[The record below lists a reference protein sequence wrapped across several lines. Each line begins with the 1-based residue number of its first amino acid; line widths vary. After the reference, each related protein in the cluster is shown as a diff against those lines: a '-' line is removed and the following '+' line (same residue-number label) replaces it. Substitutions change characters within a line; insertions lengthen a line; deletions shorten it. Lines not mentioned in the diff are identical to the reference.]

1 MRFTFPSKNHDDWT
15 HGLQQEWLE
24 TNGLGG
30 YASSS
35 LVGCNTRKYHG
46 LFVANPPD
54 QADRHVLLSTL
65 EETLTCE
72 EGIFPLSSRQHP
84 GVYHPK
90 GHEYITE
97 VNTSPFIETTY
108 QYHSLRISRAM
119 LWLHKTHTLLIR
131 YCFHNIPLGAHF
143 SIVPLLAYRSF
154 HTLTHENS
162 AVHTP
167 VEIID
172 RGIALQP
179 YLSLPKLFIQA
190 FAPHSPFVSQSD
202 WCRNVLYFQEENR
215 GFPASEDLFMPGQF
229 VFSPLQGDIYLAVS
243 LEPFLQNKAASSQ
256 TVHDAW
262 NKEIERR
269 QKVTRV
275 YPTKVQAGLAK
286 EAERFIV
293 HQPHV
298 GASIL
303 AGYHW
308 FNAWGRDSFIA
319 LPGLCFCTEHH
330 ELGKKILAQTC
341 AHAKNGL
348 VPNILS
354 PDGDHA
360 YNSADASLWYV
371 WAVQQMTRYVRES
384 SPFIKEAL
392 WPFLKGIIQTYAKN
406 TENSELL
413 SAPSSLESS
422 HKPALPPRPPV
433 ATPCS
438 TQTQNNTGAPFT
450 SIDSQGFLKVGTS
463 ETQLTW
469 MDAMAYGKAVTPR
482 HGYAVEMNALWYNAL
497 VFVNE
502 LAELFGES
510 PVFCPETLKAMPSL
524 FLDRFWV
531 NSQEDCYLAD
541 VWGETERSLA
551 IRPNQ
556 IFAIAM
562 PHSLVKDPQKAKSVV
577 KTVTKHLLTPYGLRT
592 LSPTDSAYCPRY
604 EGGPN
609 ERDSAYHQGT
619 VWPWLL
625 GAYAEALMKTSD
637 NKEQDVSDF
646 LETISPLLQSHLHE
660 AGIGSISEI
669 FDASAPHRPNGC
681 IAQAWS
687 VGEILRLM
695 ETINSSYPGL
705 LEHHVSRPGKP
716 DKLDKLD
723 KPDERGKPDKR
734 GKLGGKKS

>member
-1 MRFTFPSKNHDDWT
+1 MLNQRYNLMGLLMRFTFSPESHDGWT
-15 HGLQQEWLE
+15 HALQQEWLE

-46 LFVANPPD
+46 LFVANLPD

-65 EETLTCE
+65 EETLICE
-72 EGIFPLSSRQHP
+72 KGIYPLSSRQHP

-97 VNTSPFIETTY
+97 VKTFPFIETTY
-108 QYHSLRISRAM
+108 QYDSLIISRAM
-119 LWLHKTHTLLIR
+119 LWLHETHTLLIR
-131 YCFHNIPLGAHF
+131 YRFQNIPPAAQF
-143 SIVPLLAYRSF
+143 SITPLLAYRSF

-162 AVHTP
+162 AVHSL

-172 RGIALQP
+172 YGITVQP
-179 YLSLPKLFIQA
+179 YMSLPKLFIQS
-190 FAPHSPFVSQSD
+190 FAPRSPFVSQPD
-202 WCRNVLYFQEENR
+202 WCRDVLYFQEENR

-229 VFSPLQGDIYLAVS
+229 VFSPLQGDLYLAIG
-243 LEPFLQNKAASSQ
+243 LEPFSYNKEASSQ
-256 TVHDAW
+256 SVSDAW
-262 NKEIERR
+262 NNEVARR
-269 QKVTRV
+269 QNVTRL
-275 YPTKVQAGLAK
+275 YPTKIQANLAK
-286 EAERFIV
+286 AAERFIV

-330 ELGKKILAQTC
+330 ELGKKILVQTC

-360 YNSADASLWYV
+360 YNSVDASLWYI

-392 WPFLKGIIQTYAKN
+392 WPFLKEIIRAYAKN
-406 TENSELL
+406 AESSVLL
-413 SAPSSLESS
+413 SASSPLETSPKVTSLPCTPS
-422 HKPALPPRPPV
+422 V
-433 ATPCS
+433 APNSAQAQTS
-438 TQTQNNTGAPFT
+438 TGVPFT
-450 SIDSQGFLKVGTS
+450 SIDSEGFLKVGTP

-502 LAELFGES
+502 LAEQFGES
-510 PVFCPETLKAMPSL
+510 PIVCPKMLKAMPEI
-524 FLDRFWV
+524 FLKRFWV
-531 NSQEDCYLAD
+531 NSPEDCYLAD
-541 VWGETERSLA
+541 LWDETERSLA

-562 PHSLVKDPQKAKSVV
+562 PNSLVKDPQKAQSVV

-592 LSPTDSAYCPRY
+592 LSPTDEAYCPRY

-625 GAYAEALMKTSD
+625 GAYAEALIQTSH
-637 NKEQDVSDF
+637 NKEQDVNDF
-646 LETISPLLQSHLHE
+646 LTTISPLFQCHLHE

-687 VGEILRLM
+687 VAEILRLM

-705 LEHHVSRPGKP
+705 LEHHVSQQGKP
-716 DKLDKLD
+716 DTLGR
-723 KPDERGKPDKR
+723 PD
-734 GKLGGKKS
+734 GKKP